1 MKKSNVI
8 ERILSFAIFTA
19 LLCSFS
25 FLTTTAD
32 NGMVAEKEGNDSFAA
47 ANVIRA
53 NQAVKG
59 SLSDMN
65 DDDYFVF
72 TAPSNGHL
80 HIVFSHVYST
90 DSDRL
95 GNRYYW
101 YAEIYHYNTAA
112 SNYENIGRSQIKV
125 DSAEK
130 ITVRDIG
137 VSHGDKYYLKIYSG
151 MSTDAPYNVDFEFDE
166 TDTYEKENNGSFAL
180 ATPIGINERINGN
193 LGSWSGSDYDYF
205 KLTPATDSEIQI
217 IFNHTY
223 GTEKQNFY
231 VRLYNYVDSD
241 YTAVE
246 QRKTIPIQSA
256 ESQVVYSG
264 RLKAGVNYYLEVY
277 AGSYLFCG
285 FYSIEVKSQGL
296 ATTQPKE
303 EHIITNPSENNTTNY
318 KKDDTSSIVKTQ
330 KNENVITTTTREK
343 PKDIQENK
351 NVVTTKDTYENNTV
365 EENREQWQ
373 DETGYGEEQLI
384 NDDYQSENTENAE
397 NAENNDLSSGKN
409 SSTVII
415 IALAAVSVALIA
427 ALAFV
432 LISKKK

>member
-285 FYSIEVKSQGL
+285 FYSIEVKIQEL
-296 ATTQPKE
+296 ATTSPKE
-303 EHIITNPSENNTTNY
+303 EPEKTDYSEFNTTVP
-318 KKDDTSSIVKTQ
+318 KKDNTSSIIKTQ
-330 KNENVITTTTREK
+330 KNENIITSTTGEK
-343 PKDIQENK
+343 QKDKSENK
-351 NVVTTKDTYENNTV
+351 NIVTTKYADKNNTIL
-365 EENREQWQ
+365 ENREKWQ
-373 DETGYGEEQLI
+373 DEPVYDEDKWI
-384 NDDYQSENTENAE
+384 DDDYQSG